1 MAITEYEDQIQSII
15 NEPNHEGFVYDFLS
29 VYEKIPK
36 ATITKLRKGLNNLSK
51 EPGEVYLKNKLY
63 FKQTDSDLMQAYVD
77 VQARV
82 NELGTKPRFIIVTD
96 YKQLLA
102 KDTKTHDSLDIEFS
116 KLPQKFEFFLA
127 WNGIEKA
134 DFDKENPADVRA
146 AERFAKLYDVVV
158 KDNPHASSKG
168 LNLFLIRVLFCL
180 FAEDTNI
187 FENNLFTNRV
197 KQMTKEDGT
206 DFDAFVSQLFGVLD
220 FEKSQRPVDTPSWL
234 NDFPYVDGDLFK
246 DPHESLMF
254 SSKSRKL
261 IIDAGELLNWNQVN
275 PDILGSMIQAV
286 ASEDSRSHLGMHY
299 TSVPNIMKVIK
310 PLFLDGLRENFEAA
324 KGNED
329 KLQKLYD
336 RIGNIKFM
344 DPACGSG
351 NFLIITYKE
360 LRQLEIDILI
370 ELNNIGVSTMYVPS
384 VTLDQFYG
392 IDIDDFACDVT
403 RLSLWIAEHQM
414 NVKLHEQISD
424 AIRPTLPLQHAGA
437 IVCGNALRIDW
448 NEVLPHQEDDEI
460 YLFGNPPYEGAKK
473 KNSSQKEDLRIA
485 LPSNFKY
492 KKLDYVAGW
501 IYLASKFIN
510 KSKGLAGL
518 VTTNSIFQ
526 GEQVGFLWESILQ
539 HIQIFYSYHS
549 FVWNNN
555 AKGNAGVTV
564 SIVGLAPKNRNIGHK
579 LFIDNSVKNVESI
592 TPYLTEGTTIIV
604 KSSRRNINDN
614 LYKMPKASLGC
625 VALDGGH
632 LLMTPEERKKVI
644 KKYPELT
651 SIILKFISSKDF
663 LHGSLRYT
671 LWMNKKEYLKF
682 QTNPF
687 IKERVSLVR
696 KFRLSSGESG
706 RGVADQPFSFFTKNS
721 REKSIIAH
729 HKASQSE
736 MMSILVPS
744 PASSNRLYVPLGI
757 VGEDTVVPSG
767 ATMIY
772 DAPFW
777 LFGLLSSR
785 THMVWLKTVGGR
797 MRSDFRY
804 SGSVVYNTFP
814 VPELSTRRKNE
825 IEDLVWKILDIR
837 DEEGGTLAELYG
849 SPLAEKNPKPMNAR
863 LLEAH
868 QKLDEVVDRAYK
880 ADGFKDDS
888 QRLTLL
894 LKLYEEK
901 VQSLGE

>member
-1 MAITEYEDQIQSII
+1 MAITEYEDQIQSIV

-158 KDNPHASSKG
+158 KDNPHASRKG

-197 KQMTKEDGT
+197 KQMTKEDGS
-206 DFDAFVSQLFGVLD
+206 DLDHFINQLFSVLD
-220 FEKSQRPVDTPSWL
+220 IEKDNRPEDTPSWL
-234 NDFPYVDGDLFK
+234 ADFPYVDGNLFK
-246 DPHESLMF
+246 DPHESLKF
-254 SSKSRKL
+254 TRHSRKL
-261 IIDAGELLNWNQVN
+261 IIDAGEKLEWDQIN

-310 PLFLDGLRENFEAA
+310 PLFLDDLRKSFEDA
-324 KGNED
+324 KGNEK
-329 KLQKLYD
+329 KLNELYD
-336 RIGNIKFM
+336 RIGKIKFM

-384 VTLDQFYG
+384 VTLNQFYG
-392 IDIDDFACDVT
+392 IEIDDFACDVT

-424 AIRPTLPLQHAGA
+424 AVRPTLPLQHAGA
-437 IVCGNALRIDW
+437 ILCGNALRINW
-448 NEVLPHQEDDEI
+448 NEFLPHQSNDEV

-473 KNSSQKEDLRIA
+473 KSESQSSDLQLVFPKSA
-485 LPSNFKY
+485 KY
-492 KKLDYVAGW
+492 KKLDYVSGW
-501 IYLASKFIN
+501 LYESSKYIESTKAKASF
-510 KSKGLAGL
+510 

-526 GEQVGFLWESILQ
+526 GEQVPYLWDYVLN
-539 HIQIFYSYHS
+539 HAQIFFAHRS
-549 FVWNNN
+549 FNWKNN
-555 AKGNAGVTV
+555 AKGNAGITV
-564 SIVGLAPKNRNIGHK
+564 SIVGLAGMNYSGAKYLFDETTVHK
-579 LFIDNSVKNVESI
+579 CLAIS
-592 TPYLTEGTTIIV
+592 PYLTDGKTVMVRPTT
-604 KSSRRNINDN
+604 KNINEG
-614 LYKMPKASLGC
+614 MPPSFLGC
-625 VALDGGH
+625 VALDGGN
-632 LLMTPEERKKVI
+632 LILSNDEMKRLVSE
-644 KKYPELT
+644 YPDVRT
-651 SIILKFISSKDF
+651 IIRKFISSKDF
-663 LHGSLRYT
+663 IQGTIRYT
-671 LWMNKKEYLKF
+671 LWMNINSYSKF
-682 QTNPF
+682 RHIANVE
-687 IKERVSLVR
+687 ERVTRV
-696 KFRLSSGESG
+696 KEFRLASGQSG
-706 RGVADQPFSFFTKNS
+706 RSVSGTPYSFFTKNA
-721 REKSIIAH
+721 RENSIQTYHSANNG
-729 HKASQSE
+729 E
-736 MMSILVPS
+736 MMSILIPS
-744 PASSNRLYVPLGI
+744 PASSNRYYVPLGY

-772 DAPFW
+772 DAPLW
-777 LFGLLSSR
+777 LLGLLSSNM
-785 THMVWLKTVGGR
+785 HMVWLRTIGGR
-797 MRSDFRY
+797 MRNDFRY

-814 VPELSTRRKNE
+814 ITQLSDRRKNE

-837 DEEGGTLAELYG
+837 DEEGGTLADLYG
-849 SPLAEKNPKPMNAR
+849 SPLAAKNPKPMNPR
-863 LLEAH
+863 LKAAH
-868 QKLDEVVDRAYK
+868 EELDQVVDRAYR
-880 ADGFKDDS
+880 DRPFKDDNE
-888 QRLTLL
+888 RLALL
-894 LKLYEEK
+894 LDMYSKKVNEEK
-901 VQSLGE
+901 